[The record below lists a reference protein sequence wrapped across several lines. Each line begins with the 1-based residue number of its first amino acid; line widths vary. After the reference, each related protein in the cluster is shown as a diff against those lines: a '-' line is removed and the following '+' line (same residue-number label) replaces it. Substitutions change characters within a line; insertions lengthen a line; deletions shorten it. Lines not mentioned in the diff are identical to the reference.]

1 MTINTA
7 HDAVGDVDALKRLE
21 RFGGLKLREEL
32 TTLFLQ
38 EAPARI
44 ASARAAL
51 AGGDIEAVRAMA
63 HMLKSS
69 AGQMGALRMQ
79 MIAER
84 LESPDHPPDFARA
97 LSDLDEE
104 LARYTVWLDTAF
116 LPPVPP

>member
-1 MTINTA
+1 M
-7 HDAVGDVDALKRLE
+7 DDPVGDPDALKRLE

-44 ASARAAL
+44 ATARAAL

-79 MIAER
+79 KIAER
-84 LESPDHPPDFARA
+84 IEGPEQPSDLERA
-97 LSDLDEE
+97 LFDLDEE
-104 LARYTVWLDTAF
+104 LGRYTNWLGTAF
-116 LPPVPP
+116 LPPAQA

>member
-7 HDAVGDVDALKRLE
+7 HDLVGDVDALKRLE
-21 RFGGLKLREEL
+21 RFGGLKLRNEL

-51 AGGDIEAVRAMA
+51 VGGNAEGVRTMA

-69 AGQMGALRMQ
+69 AGQMGALRVQ
-79 MIAER
+79 RLCEQ
-84 LESPDHPPDFARA
+84 LESPDQPPDLARA
-97 LSDLDEE
+97 LSDLDDEV
-104 LARYTVWLDTAF
+104 ARFKSWLDTAF
-116 LPPVPP
+116 PTPNPP

>member
-7 HDAVGDVDALKRLE
+7 HDLVGDVDALKRLE

-44 ASARAAL
+44 QSARAAL
-51 AGGDIEAVRAMA
+51 AGGDIEAVRSMA

-69 AGQMGALRMQ
+69 AGQMGALRVQ
-79 MIAER
+79 LIAER

-104 LARYTVWLDTAF
+104 LVRYTTWLATAF
-116 LPPVPP
+116 QPPA